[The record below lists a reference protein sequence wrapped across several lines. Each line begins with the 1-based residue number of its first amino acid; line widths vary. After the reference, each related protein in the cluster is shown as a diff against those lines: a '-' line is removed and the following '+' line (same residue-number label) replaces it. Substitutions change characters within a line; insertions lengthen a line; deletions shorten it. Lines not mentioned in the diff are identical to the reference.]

1 MASRRKRG
9 PVAFRPRLSAGLAF
23 SLLSLNSSPNGK
35 LVQSVSLIWV
45 LFDQTGMS
53 ASGHKQSFGS
63 LSLDWLVSA
72 RSGRSAFHSPDLNW
86 AMYSAKVSFKNA
98 AITESKNAE

>member
-23 SLLSLNSSPNGK
+23 SLLSLKSSPNGK

-53 ASGHKQSFGS
+53 ASGHWRPFKPILAQWL
-63 LSLDWLVSA
+63 LSGV
-72 RSGRSAFHSPDLNW
+72 
-86 AMYSAKVSFKNA
+86 
-98 AITESKNAE
+98 